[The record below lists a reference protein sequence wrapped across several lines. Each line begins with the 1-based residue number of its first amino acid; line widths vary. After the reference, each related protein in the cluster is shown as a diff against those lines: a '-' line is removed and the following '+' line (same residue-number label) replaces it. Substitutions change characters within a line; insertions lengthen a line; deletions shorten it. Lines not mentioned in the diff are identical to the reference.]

1 MPWLRGCS
9 TWATG
14 RRRPSCDAWLS
25 RRRWDEMGAGRR
37 LPRRYCSS
45 RPRRNLL
52 PGRFWPWTEALVC
65 SELLGFSRGWIDHQL
80 DFRNAVCGESA
91 LSGMLAHHFFVGR
104 DVDTVNF
111 VLSDVAV
118 QPLDLRTQV
127 VQHAAG
133 FL

>member
-1 MPWLRGCS
+1 
-9 TWATG
+9 
-14 RRRPSCDAWLS
+14 
-25 RRRWDEMGAGRR
+25 MGAGRR

-91 LSGMLAHHFFVGR
+91 LSGMLAQHFFHVC
-104 DVDTVNF
+104 DVATLSF
-111 VLSDVAV
+111 VLSAV
-118 QPLDLRTQV
+118 GVHPLDLRTQV
-127 VQHAAG
+127 VRRTAEFLRDAAALVRG
-133 FL
+133 QISNVEDVA